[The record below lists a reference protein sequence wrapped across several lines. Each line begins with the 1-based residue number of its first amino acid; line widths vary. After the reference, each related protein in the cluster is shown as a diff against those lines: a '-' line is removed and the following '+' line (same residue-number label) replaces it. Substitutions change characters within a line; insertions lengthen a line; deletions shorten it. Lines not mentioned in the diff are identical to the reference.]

1 MRTRAPHPGAQRETS
16 PVPAELPGYL
26 AVAPLAV
33 CLLGLAFAP
42 TFEMRDLL
50 QRVAVAYGAVL
61 LAVFGAVHWGLVLAG
76 RFAWTALRLAGAFL
90 PAMFGAAAVVLGGQR
105 GLAVLVAGFG
115 LFWLYE
121 HRMIGAELPAEY
133 LRLRRHSSV
142 AVCALLALVTIA
154 SDSAG
159 LA

>member
-1 MRTRAPHPGAQRETS
+1 MRSRAPNPGASRVTTTAPEGL
-16 PVPAELPGYL
+16 PVHLTALPF
-26 AVAPLAV
+26 AV
-33 CLLGLAFAP
+33 CLLGLVFAP
-42 TFEMRDLL
+42 TFELRDLL

-61 LAVFGAVHWGLVLAG
+61 LAAFGAVHWGLALAG
-76 RFAWTALRLAGAFL
+76 RIAWTAPRLAGAFM
-90 PAMFGAAAVVLGGQR
+90 PAVFGAAGAVLGGQR

-121 HRMIGAELPAEY
+121 HRIVGAELPADY
-133 LRLRRHSSV
+133 LRLRRHSSA